1 MQNITKIKDNKN
13 NGLLTRYPHNYKQ
26 YLMSKTKESNLY
38 NLIKTTIKNAHF
50 TRIESYTLN
59 GIPDLY
65 CAYKGHTF
73 WLELKANNIKNC
85 NLSKYQINW
94 ILKHQRHG
102 GKIFILNKTLEQ
114 RGLKLYTLS
123 PCAVLREEL
132 ATTPDAKGIVE
143 VFDYIAK
150 KPM

>member
-1 MQNITKIKDNKN
+1 
-13 NGLLTRYPHNYKQ
+13 
-26 YLMSKTKESNLY
+26 MSKTKESNLY

-50 TRIESYTLN
+50 TRLESNTIN
-59 GIPDLY
+59 GIPDVY
-65 CAYKGHTF
+65 CAYKGFAF
-73 WLELKANNIKNC
+73 WLEIKSNDIKNC

-102 GKIFILNKTLEQ
+102 GKVFILNKTATQ
-114 RGLKLYTLS
+114 SGLKLYTLP
-123 PCAVLREEL
+123 PCAVLREDL

>member
-1 MQNITKIKDNKN
+1 
-13 NGLLTRYPHNYKQ
+13 
-26 YLMSKTKESNLY
+26 MSKTKESNLY

-50 TRIESYTLN
+50 TRIESHTLN
-59 GIPDLY
+59 GIPDLN

-102 GKIFILNKTLEQ
+102 GIVYILNKTVKQ
-114 RGLKLYTLS
+114 GHLKLYRLDA
-123 PCAVLREEL
+123 CAVLREDL
-132 ATTPDAKGIVE
+132 ATQPNAKGIE
-143 VFDYIAK
+143 QVFDYILK
-150 KPM
+150 NC

>member
-1 MQNITKIKDNKN
+1 
-13 NGLLTRYPHNYKQ
+13 
-26 YLMSKTKESNLY
+26 MSKTKESNLY
-38 NLIKTTIKNAHF
+38 NLIKTTIKTAHF

-59 GIPDLY
+59 GIPDLH
-65 CAYKGHTF
+65 CAYKGRTF

-102 GKIFILNKTLEQ
+102 GKVFILNKTATQ
-114 RGLKLYTLS
+114 SGLKLYTLP
-123 PCAVLREEL
+123 PCAVLREDL

>member
-1 MQNITKIKDNKN
+1 
-13 NGLLTRYPHNYKQ
+13 
-26 YLMSKTKESNLY
+26 MSKTKESNLY
-38 NLIKTTIKNAHF
+38 NLIKSTIKNAHF

-59 GIPDLY
+59 GIPDLH

-102 GKIFILNKTLEQ
+102 GLVYILNKTLEQ
-114 RGLKLYTLS
+114 RGLKLYRLS
-123 PCAVLREEL
+123 PCAVLREDL

-150 KPM
+150 KHCIA

>member
-1 MQNITKIKDNKN
+1 
-13 NGLLTRYPHNYKQ
+13 
-26 YLMSKTKESNLY
+26 MSKTKESNLY

-59 GIPDLY
+59 GIPDLH
-65 CAYKGHTF
+65 CAYKGFTF

-102 GKIFILNKTLEQ
+102 GLVYILNKSIKQ
-114 RGLKLYTLS
+114 RALKLYRLS
-123 PCAVLREEL
+123 PCAVLREDL
-132 ATTPDAKGIVE
+132 ATTPNAKGIEE
-143 VFDYIAK
+143 VFEYILK
-150 KPM
+150 NC

>member
-1 MQNITKIKDNKN
+1 
-13 NGLLTRYPHNYKQ
+13 
-26 YLMSKTKESNLY
+26 MSKTKESNLY

-59 GIPDLY
+59 GIPDLH
-65 CAYKGHTF
+65 CAYKGKVF
-73 WLELKANNIKNC
+73 WLELKANDIKNC

-102 GKIFILNKTLEQ
+102 GLVYILNKSIKQ
-114 RGLKLYTLS
+114 RALKLYRLS

-132 ATTPDAKGIVE
+132 ATQPDAKGIEE
-143 VFDYIAK
+143 VFDYISK
-150 KPM
+150 NYCNH

>member
-1 MQNITKIKDNKN
+1 
-13 NGLLTRYPHNYKQ
+13 
-26 YLMSKTKESNLY
+26 MSKTKESNLY

-59 GIPDLY
+59 GIPDLH

-73 WLELKANNIKNC
+73 WIELKANNIKNC

-114 RGLKLYTLS
+114 RGLKLYRLS

-132 ATTPDAKGIVE
+132 ATQPNAKGIE
-143 VFDYIAK
+143 QVFEYIAK
-150 KPM
+150 KHC

>member
-1 MQNITKIKDNKN
+1 
-13 NGLLTRYPHNYKQ
+13 
-26 YLMSKTKESNLY
+26 MSKTKESNLY

-50 TRIESYTLN
+50 TRIESHTLN
-59 GIPDLY
+59 GIPDLN

-73 WLELKANNIKNC
+73 WLELKANTIKNC

-102 GKIFILNKTLEQ
+102 GQVYILNKSIKQ
-114 RGLKLYTLS
+114 RALKLYRLDS
-123 PCAVLREEL
+123 CAVLREDL
-132 ATTPDAKGIVE
+132 ATTPDAKGIVD

>member
-1 MQNITKIKDNKN
+1 
-13 NGLLTRYPHNYKQ
+13 
-26 YLMSKTKESNLY
+26 MSKTKESNLY

-50 TRIESYTLN
+50 TRIESHTLN
-59 GIPDLY
+59 GIPDLH
-65 CAYKGHTF
+65 CAYKGRTF

-102 GKIFILNKTLEQ
+102 GKVFILNKTATQ
-114 RGLKLYTLS
+114 SGLKLYTLS
-123 PCAVLREEL
+123 PCAVLREDL

-143 VFDYIAK
+143 VFDYIYK
-150 KPM
+150 KHCIA

>member
-1 MQNITKIKDNKN
+1 
-13 NGLLTRYPHNYKQ
+13 
-26 YLMSKTKESNLY
+26 MSKTKESNLY
-38 NLIKTTIKNAHF
+38 TLIKKTIRNAHF
-50 TRIESYTLN
+50 TRIESNTIN

-65 CAYKGHTF
+65 CAYKGQVF

-102 GKIFILNKTLEQ
+102 GQVYILNKTIKQ
-114 RGLKLYTLS
+114 RALKLYRLDA
-123 PCAVLREEL
+123 CAVLREDL

-143 VFDYIAK
+143 VFDYILK
-150 KPM
+150 NC